1 MPSSHQ
7 LRRLAKEEVG
17 SVFRDLVLNRVIAS
31 ALLPRKLR
39 PTMLRRVG
47 HHGVHPKALINPGV
61 FLGSTRGLFL
71 GERAFIN
78 YGCFLD
84 LGAPITM
91 GKDSGIGYQTMLITC
106 GHDIGPAHARIGT
119 SVNKPIH
126 IGDGCWI
133 GSRVTVLP
141 GVTIGAGCVVASGS
155 VVTRD
160 CTPNSLYAG
169 VPARLIRS
177 LESTELRTASTETAL
192 L

>member
-1 MPSSHQ
+1 MPRSQ
-7 LRRLAKEEVG
+7 LRQLAREEVG
-17 SVFRDLVLNRVIAS
+17 SVFRDLILNRVIAS
-31 ALLPRKLR
+31 ALLPRKFR
-39 PTMLRRVG
+39 PCLLRRVG
-47 HHGVHPKALINPGV
+47 HRGVHPKALVNPGV
-61 FLGSTRGLFL
+61 FLGSSRGLTM

-84 LGAPITM
+84 LGAPISM

-106 GHDIGPAHARIGT
+106 GHDIGPAHARIGP
-119 SVNKPIH
+119 SVNQPIV

-133 GSRVTVLP
+133 GSRVMVLP

-160 CTPNSLYAG
+160 CAPNSLYAG

-177 LESTELRTASTETAL
+177 IKSHEVRTAVTETAL